1 MESSERSLE
10 GALPKLNKCKQ
21 GERGSIFWSFYYKVI
36 IKSLLKVTK
45 FLVRRS
51 TMEDIMP
58 LKLDVGPK
66 GGIKER
72 SFVGGRDCQNRASAN
87 RGGLGVQILV
97 IS

>member
-1 MESSERSLE
+1 M
-10 GALPKLNKCKQ
+10 
-21 GERGSIFWSFYYKVI
+21 
-36 IKSLLKVTK
+36 
-45 FLVRRS
+45 RRS
-51 TMEDIMP
+51 TIEDIMP

-87 RGGLGVQILV
+87 REGLGVQILV